1 MNKKTISGLIVL
13 LIIAL
18 IIISSFFLFKPK
30 EVGDKARVLID
41 GKVSGEYSLSEDGIF
56 VLNNGTN
63 TMEIKSGKVRMK
75 DALCPDKICVKEG
88 WKNKNGECITCLP
101 SHLVIEV
108 IKENGEVDLVL

>member
-41 GKVSGEYSLSEDGIF
+41 GNVSGEYSLSEDGIYS
-56 VLNNGTN
+56 LNNGYN
-63 TMEIKSGKVRMK
+63 TMEIKNGKVLLMH
-75 DALCPDKICVKEG
+75 LV
-88 WKNKNGECITCLP
+88 KNKEWKSKDENRSLP
-101 SHLVIEV
+101 R
-108 IKENGEVDLVL
+108 